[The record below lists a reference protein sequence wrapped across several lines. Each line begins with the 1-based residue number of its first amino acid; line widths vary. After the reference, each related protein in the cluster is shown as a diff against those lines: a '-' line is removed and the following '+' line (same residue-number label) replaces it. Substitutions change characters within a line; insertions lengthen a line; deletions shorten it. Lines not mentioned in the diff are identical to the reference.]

1 MDTIIWVIIVES
13 RVDRYK
19 NRRKLTV
26 VRFIKSII
34 FLLLIIAFSFLL
46 NMVNETI
53 VELNVLENTDL
64 LIIDIDNKALTLFG
78 KTYYITR

>member
-46 NMVNETI
+46 NRVNETI